1 MAFAAG
7 VFSLYTPGNP
17 VVTATTITSSW
28 ANNTLD
34 DIETALSTCL
44 LKDGTQIVT
53 ADIPM
58 AGFTFTGLGAGA
70 AAGESIR
77 WEQLLSAN
85 GLKLSA
91 GAALTAAGTTQSDAL
106 QLASAINRVTT
117 AAAGTG
123 VKLYAS
129 PVAGDVQIVYNGGAN
144 VMRVYPQT
152 SGTINQLTANT
163 HIDLPTN
170 TACMFFAATTTA
182 WLAIL
187 SA

>member
-17 VVTATTITSSW
+17 VVTAMTITASW
-28 ANNTLD
+28 ATNTLN
-34 DIETALSTCL
+34 DIATSLSTCL

-58 AGFTFTGLGAGA
+58 AGFKFTGLGAGS
-70 AAGESIR
+70 AAGNSLR
-77 WEQLLSAN
+77 WGQLLRAN
-85 GLKLSA
+85 GLRVSV

-106 QLASAINRVTT
+106 QLAAVVNQVTT
-117 AAAGTG
+117 AASGTG
-123 VKLYAS
+123 VKLYAT
-129 PVAGDVQIVYNGGAN
+129 PVAGDVQVVYNGGAN
-144 VMRVYPQT
+144 VLKVYPQT
-152 SGTINQLTANT
+152 SGTINQLAADT
-163 HIDLPTN
+163 HISLPTN
-170 TACMFFAATTTA
+170 TACMFFAATTAA